1 MMEVVQYI
9 VLPSW
14 VILGLWN
21 CLWRSMVLTQESS
34 PK

>member
-21 CLWRSMVLTQESS
+21 C
-34 PK
+34 

>member
-1 MMEVVQYI
+1 MEVVQYT

-21 CLWRSMVLTQESS
+21 C
-34 PK
+34 